1 MKKRFLL
8 TLGLLFFLSTP
19 SKGFDLKI
27 PNLEKSLKSSSQ
39 SKKKHKSSS
48 GELVKK
54 LDLAM
59 VRGMDLYATGDFK
72 ESVRVFNIVDTSY
85 NRKREKE
92 TEPAKFVENAVKVIA
107 NDRVVPYSP
116 WIYERIMVNTMKA
129 IDYILMGDLNHS
141 RIEINRALVRELE
154 AESEFRKEIERIKEE
169 IQKRENQGESRK
181 IKSDK
186 SGKSSSLFRKENL
199 EKSVSFIEKYYTN
212 LKNFKAYN
220 GFVNPF
226 TNYLAGIYFLTQGD
240 YEKAVNLL
248 KECYGMIKGEEPADK
263 IVADDFN
270 IAFRLKS
277 SVKKGISDHYVW
289 IVFFNGKIGQRVE
302 KKIDVPLFIFTRKVM
317 YTGLALPDVK
327 DGFLAFPYI
336 LYKVGKTEGKTLR
349 LVDLD
354 RLEKTEFKKRFP
366 SIALRAVSRAILF
379 TLAQGALSQKK
390 SETFG
395 AAGIIGMYQF
405 LMNHADT
412 RQWENLPKEIQIAKL
427 RIKKKQKIK
436 IMTPKGKLI
445 KEIVASPGRNM
456 IIFVNAF
463 ERDKVTVY
471 KAQI

>member
-1 MKKRFLL
+1 
-8 TLGLLFFLSTP
+8 
-19 SKGFDLKI
+19 
-27 PNLEKSLKSSSQ
+27 
-39 SKKKHKSSS
+39 
-48 GELVKK
+48 
-54 LDLAM
+54 
-59 VRGMDLYATGDFK
+59 
-72 ESVRVFNIVDTSY
+72 
-85 NRKREKE
+85 
-92 TEPAKFVENAVKVIA
+92 
-107 NDRVVPYSP
+107 
-116 WIYERIMVNTMKA
+116 MKA

-327 DGFLAFPYI
+327 DGFLH
-336 LYKVGKTEGKTLR
+336 
-349 LVDLD
+349 
-354 RLEKTEFKKRFP
+354 
-366 SIALRAVSRAILF
+366 
-379 TLAQGALSQKK
+379 
-390 SETFG
+390 
-395 AAGIIGMYQF
+395 F
-405 LMNHADT
+405 LT
-412 RQWENLPKEIQIAKL
+412 SYTKWG
-427 RIKKKQKIK
+427 KQKE
-436 IMTPKGKLI
+436 KLY
-445 KEIVASPGRNM
+445 G
-456 IIFVNAF
+456 
-463 ERDKVTVY
+463 
-471 KAQI
+471 